1 MIVNKQIEKV
11 FGQNNYEENIIKK
24 PINKIK
30 IEKKISNRKNK
41 NNNIKEKNKS
51 QSSNNEENIKV
62 IPFIDKSNEKD
73 NLFFYVELMKKI
85 RNEEKKENDNYLKL
99 TQKKK
104 HKPGFLK
111 KEKSESNFHKNFL
124 NEKKDTNFF
133 KRNNSLLLNEKEI
146 QTPNNKNKNID
157 KKNIFEN
164 NDKRNSKTNIKK
176 ENDINHIKS
185 QNLLSFENALNQNFK
200 FNNKNIGFNI
210 ENEKIQHSIRF
221 EIINN
226 FKKFNVLKIQSKV
239 NYNQII
245 KEVDFSNV
253 KKINLNYKKEGNSNN
268 SYVKIT
274 DNVNNNDEVRYQ
286 VPNNLL
292 TQKKKIFFV
301 VFKFSLL

>member
-41 NNNIKEKNKS
+41 NNNIKEENKS
-51 QSSNNEENIKV
+51 QSSNNEEKIKV
-62 IPFIDKSNEKD
+62 IPFVDKSNEND
-73 NLFFYVELMKKI
+73 NLLFYVELMKKI
-85 RNEEKKENDNYLKL
+85 KNEEKKENDNYLKL

-111 KEKSESNFHKNFL
+111 KEKSESNFHKHVL
-124 NEKKDTNFF
+124 NEKKETNFF

-146 QTPNNKNKNID
+146 QTPNNKNKNIN

-185 QNLLSFENALNQNFK
+185 QNLLSFENALK
-200 FNNKNIGFNI
+200 F
-210 ENEKIQHSIRF
+210 
-221 EIINN
+221 
-226 FKKFNVLKIQSKV
+226 
-239 NYNQII
+239 
-245 KEVDFSNV
+245 
-253 KKINLNYKKEGNSNN
+253 
-268 SYVKIT
+268 
-274 DNVNNNDEVRYQ
+274 
-286 VPNNLL
+286 
-292 TQKKKIFFV
+292 
-301 VFKFSLL
+301 